1 MALAG
6 QVHSWLAMVEVH
18 SSLVMGVV
26 RSWMQS
32 RNVHHCR
39 ALSTLEW
46 VGRTADAVVL
56 ERVELPCTQRGNVHP
71 RRTADTWYAA
81 SAAVLSPDA
90 VVSFD
95 GALRSGTAVE
105 RAGSPSWPMGWT
117 AVGVVLAAVV
127 AAVDIAAAAAAVQVA
142 VAAGVA
148 AMQAAGVAAMQVS
161 VAAVD
166 IAAAA
171 AAVQVTVAAGVAAM
185 QAAGVAAMQVSV
197 ATAMGVTAAAA
208 MGLTVAAAMGLT
220 AAAAMGLTAAAA
232 AVVVHRDHRLGACPS
247 ACLSACLVHGY
258 HLQSPLRRCL
268 YRQRLAHVGKRP
280 S

>member
-6 QVHSWLAMVEVH
+6 QVHSWLAMAEVR
-18 SSLVMGVV
+18 SWLVMGVV

-46 VGRTADAVVL
+46 VGRTARHVLLSKMVPCTGDAVVL

-81 SAAVLSPDA
+81 SAAVLFPDA

-95 GALRSGTAVE
+95 WALRSGTAVE
-105 RAGSPSWPMGWT
+105 RAGSPSWPTGWT
-117 AVGVVLAAVV
+117 AVGVVLV
-127 AAVDIAAAAAAVQVA
+127 AAV
-142 VAAGVA
+142 
-148 AMQAAGVAAMQVS
+148 

-197 ATAMGVTAAAA
+197 AAAMGVTAAAA
-208 MGLTVAAAMGLT
+208 TGLI
-220 AAAAMGLTAAAA
+220 AAA
-232 AVVVHRDHRLGACPS
+232 AVVTHRDHRLGACPS
-247 ACLSACLVHGY
+247 ACLSACLVLGC

-268 YRQRLAHVGKRP
+268 YRLRLAHVGKR
-280 S
+280 SS

>member
-6 QVHSWLAMVEVH
+6 QVHSWLAMVEAH
-18 SSLVMGVV
+18 SLLVMGVV

-46 VGRTADAVVL
+46 VGRTARHVLLSKMMPCTGDAVVL

-81 SAAVLSPDA
+81 SAAVLFPNA

-105 RAGSPSWPMGWT
+105 RAGSPSWPTGWT
-117 AVGVVLAAVV
+117 AVGVVLAAV
-127 AAVDIAAAAAAVQVA
+127 
-142 VAAGVA
+142 
-148 AMQAAGVAAMQVS
+148 

-197 ATAMGVTAAAA
+197 AAAMGV
-208 MGLTVAAAMGLT
+208 T

-232 AVVVHRDHRLGACPS
+232 AVVAHRDHRLGACPS
-247 ACLSACLVHGY
+247 ACLSACLVHGC
-258 HLQSPLRRCL
+258 HLQPPLRRCL

>member
-6 QVHSWLAMVEVH
+6 QVHSWLAMAEVH

-81 SAAVLSPDA
+81 SAAVLFPDA

-105 RAGSPSWPMGWT
+105 WAGSPSWPTGWT
-117 AVGVVLAAVV
+117 AVGVVL
-127 AAVDIAAAAAAVQVA
+127 
-142 VAAGVA
+142 
-148 AMQAAGVAAMQVS
+148 
-161 VAAVD
+161 AAVD

-185 QAAGVAAMQVSV
+185 QAAGVGVAAMQVSV
-197 ATAMGVTAAAA
+197 AAAMGVTA
-208 MGLTVAAAMGLT
+208 AAAMGLT

>member
-18 SSLVMGVV
+18 SLLVMGVV

-56 ERVELPCTQRGNVHP
+56 ECVELPCTHRGNVHP

-105 RAGSPSWPMGWT
+105 RAGSPSWPTGWT
-117 AVGVVLAAVV
+117 AVGVVLAAV
-127 AAVDIAAAAAAVQVA
+127 
-142 VAAGVA
+142 
-148 AMQAAGVAAMQVS
+148 

-197 ATAMGVTAAAA
+197 AAAMGVTA
-208 MGLTVAAAMGLT
+208 AAAMGLT
-220 AAAAMGLTAAAA
+220 AAAAMGLTAAAAMGLTAAAAMGLTAAA

>member
-18 SSLVMGVV
+18 SLLVMGVV
-26 RSWMQS
+26 HSWMQS

-46 VGRTADAVVL
+46 VGRTADAAVL
-56 ERVELPCTQRGNVHP
+56 ERVKLRCTQRGNVHP

-81 SAAVLSPDA
+81 SAAVLFPDA

-105 RAGSPSWPMGWT
+105 RAGSPSWPAGWT

-127 AAVDIAAAAAAVQVA
+127 
-142 VAAGVA
+142 
-148 AMQAAGVAAMQVS
+148 
-161 VAAVD
+161 
-166 IAAAA
+166 

-185 QAAGVAAMQVSV
+185 QAAGVATMQVSV
-197 ATAMGVTAAAA
+197 AAAMGVTAAAA
-208 MGLTVAAAMGLT
+208 TGVTAAAARGLT
-220 AAAAMGLTAAAA
+220 AAAAMWLTAAAA
-232 AVVVHRDHRLGACPS
+232 AVVHRDHRLGACPS

>member
-1 MALAG
+1 MTLAG

-26 RSWMQS
+26 HSWMQS

-46 VGRTADAVVL
+46 VGRTADAAVL
-56 ERVELPCTQRGNVHP
+56 ERVKLRCTQRGNVHP

-81 SAAVLSPDA
+81 SAAVLVPDA

-105 RAGSPSWPMGWT
+105 RAGSPSWPTGWT
-117 AVGVVLAAVV
+117 AVGVVLATVV

-142 VAAGVA
+142 VAAGIA

-161 VAAVD
+161 VAA
-166 IAAAA
+166 
-171 AAVQVTVAAGVAAM
+171 
-185 QAAGVAAMQVSV
+185 
-197 ATAMGVTAAAA
+197 AMGVT
-208 MGLTVAAAMGLT
+208 GAAAMGLT

-232 AVVVHRDHRLGACPS
+232 MWLTAAAAAVVHRDHRLGACPS

-268 YRQRLAHVGKRP
+268 YKQRLAHVGKRP
-280 S
+280 SWSGPTGTSPLGQAQSPGL

>member
-26 RSWMQS
+26 HSSLVMGVVHSWMQS

-46 VGRTADAVVL
+46 VGRTADAAVL
-56 ERVELPCTQRGNVHP
+56 GRVKLRCTQRGNVHP

-81 SAAVLSPDA
+81 SAAVLFPDA

-105 RAGSPSWPMGWT
+105 RAGSPSWPTGWT
-117 AVGVVLAAVV
+117 AVGVVLAAV
-127 AAVDIAAAAAAVQVA
+127 
-142 VAAGVA
+142 
-148 AMQAAGVAAMQVS
+148 

-197 ATAMGVTAAAA
+197 AAAMGVTAAAA
-208 MGLTVAAAMGLT
+208 TGVT
-220 AAAAMGLTAAAA
+220 AAAATGVTAAAARWLTAAAA
-232 AVVVHRDHRLGACPS
+232 AVVRRDHRLGACPS

>member
-6 QVHSWLAMVEVH
+6 QVHSWFAMVEVH

-26 RSWMQS
+26 HSSLVMGVVHSWMQS

-46 VGRTADAVVL
+46 VGRTADAAVL
-56 ERVELPCTQRGNVHP
+56 ERVKLRCTQRGNVHP
-71 RRTADTWYAA
+71 RRTADTWHAA
-81 SAAVLSPDA
+81 SAAVLVPDA

-95 GALRSGTAVE
+95 GALRSGTVE
-105 RAGSPSWPMGWT
+105 RAGSPSWPTGWT
-117 AVGVVLAAVV
+117 AVGVVLDAV
-127 AAVDIAAAAAAVQVA
+127 
-142 VAAGVA
+142 
-148 AMQAAGVAAMQVS
+148 

-185 QAAGVAAMQVSV
+185 QVSV
-197 ATAMGVTAAAA
+197 AAAMGVTAAAA
-208 MGLTVAAAMGLT
+208 MGLTAAAARELTVAAAMW
-220 AAAAMGLTAAAA
+220 LTAAAA
-232 AVVVHRDHRLGACPS
+232 AAAAVVHRDHRLGACPS

-258 HLQSPLRRCL
+258 HLQPPLRRCL

>member
-26 RSWMQS
+26 HSWMQS

-46 VGRTADAVVL
+46 VGRTADAAVL
-56 ERVELPCTQRGNVHP
+56 ERVKLRCTQRGNVHP

-81 SAAVLSPDA
+81 SAAVLVLVPDA

-95 GALRSGTAVE
+95 GALRSGTVE
-105 RAGSPSWPMGWT
+105 RAGSPSLPTGWT
-117 AVGVVLAAVV
+117 AVGVVLAAV
-127 AAVDIAAAAAAVQVA
+127 
-142 VAAGVA
+142 
-148 AMQAAGVAAMQVS
+148 

-197 ATAMGVTAAAA
+197 AAAMGVTAAAA
-208 MGLTVAAAMGLT
+208 TGVTAAAARGLT
-220 AAAAMGLTAAAA
+220 AAAAMWLTAAAA
-232 AVVVHRDHRLGACPS
+232 AVVHRDHRLGACPS

-258 HLQSPLRRCL
+258 HLQPPLRRCL

>member
-18 SSLVMGVV
+18 SLLVMGVV

-56 ERVELPCTQRGNVHP
+56 ERVELSCTQRGNVHP

-105 RAGSPSWPMGWT
+105 RAGSPSWPTGWT
-117 AVGVVLAAVV
+117 AVGVVLAAV
-127 AAVDIAAAAAAVQVA
+127 
-142 VAAGVA
+142 
-148 AMQAAGVAAMQVS
+148 

-197 ATAMGVTAAAA
+197 AAAMGV
-208 MGLTVAAAMGLT
+208 
-220 AAAAMGLTAAAA
+220 TAAAA

>member
-26 RSWMQS
+26 HSSLVMGVVHSSLVMGVVHSWMQS

-46 VGRTADAVVL
+46 VGRTADAAVL
-56 ERVELPCTQRGNVHP
+56 GRVKLCCTQRGNVHP
-71 RRTADTWYAA
+71 RRTADTWHAA
-81 SAAVLSPDA
+81 SAAVLVPDA

-95 GALRSGTAVE
+95 GALRSGTVE
-105 RAGSPSWPMGWT
+105 RAGSPSWPTGWT
-117 AVGVVLAAVV
+117 AVGVVLDAV
-127 AAVDIAAAAAAVQVA
+127 
-142 VAAGVA
+142 
-148 AMQAAGVAAMQVS
+148 

-197 ATAMGVTAAAA
+197 AAAMGVTAAAA
-208 MGLTVAAAMGLT
+208 MGVTAAAAMGVTAAAARELTVAAAMW
-220 AAAAMGLTAAAA
+220 LTAAAA
-232 AVVVHRDHRLGACPS
+232 AVVHRDHRLGACPS

-258 HLQSPLRRCL
+258 HLQPPLRRCL
-268 YRQRLAHVGKRP
+268 YRQRLAHVGQRP

>member
-1 MALAG
+1 MPAEPGIGRVRSSSRTQIGAPKEVVRQVWAIVALVG

-26 RSWMQS
+26 HSWMQS

-46 VGRTADAVVL
+46 VGRTADAAVL
-56 ERVELPCTQRGNVHP
+56 ERVELRCTQRGNVHP

-81 SAAVLSPDA
+81 SAAVLVPDA

-105 RAGSPSWPMGWT
+105 RAGSPSWPTGWT
-117 AVGVVLAAVV
+117 AVGVVL
-127 AAVDIAAAAAAVQVA
+127 
-142 VAAGVA
+142 
-148 AMQAAGVAAMQVS
+148 
-161 VAAVD
+161 AAVD

-197 ATAMGVTAAAA
+197 AAAMGVTGAAA
-208 MGLTVAAAMGLT
+208 MGLTGAAAMGLT
-220 AAAAMGLTAAAA
+220 GAAAMWLTAAAA
-232 AVVVHRDHRLGACPS
+232 AAVVHRDHRLGACPS

>member
-1 MALAG
+1 MEEFTREFLNQGGNENLSDEEFHLKLGEYMERRGRAAAPTAPNG
-6 QVHSWLAMVEVH
+6 DCSSPAQEVR
-18 SSLVMGVV
+18 SLLVMGVV
-26 RSWMQS
+26 RSWMRS

-46 VGRTADAVVL
+46 VGRTARHVLLSKMVPCTGDAVVL

-81 SAAVLSPDA
+81 SAAVLFLDA

-105 RAGSPSWPMGWT
+105 RAGSPSWPTRWT
-117 AVGVVLAAVV
+117 AVGVVLAAV
-127 AAVDIAAAAAAVQVA
+127 
-142 VAAGVA
+142 
-148 AMQAAGVAAMQVS
+148 

-185 QAAGVAAMQVSV
+185 QAAGVAAMQMSV
-197 ATAMGVTAAAA
+197 AAAMGVTAAAA
-208 MGLTVAAAMGLT
+208 MGLTAP
-220 AAAAMGLTAAAA
+220 AA

-268 YRQRLAHVGKRP
+268 YMQRLAHVGKR
-280 S
+280 SS

>member
-26 RSWMQS
+26 HSWMQS

-46 VGRTADAVVL
+46 VGRTADAAVL
-56 ERVELPCTQRGNVHP
+56 ERVELRCTQRGNVHP
-71 RRTADTWYAA
+71 CRTADTWYAA
-81 SAAVLSPDA
+81 SAAVLVPDA

-105 RAGSPSWPMGWT
+105 RAGSPSWSTGWT

-127 AAVDIAAAAAAVQVA
+127 AAVDIAAAAAAVQVT
-142 VAAGVA
+142 VAAG
-148 AMQAAGVAAMQVS
+148 

-197 ATAMGVTAAAA
+197 AAAMGVTAAAA
-208 MGLTVAAAMGLT
+208 TGVTAAAARGLT
-220 AAAAMGLTAAAA
+220 AAAAMWLTAAAA
-232 AVVVHRDHRLGACPS
+232 AVVHRDHRLGACPS

>member
-1 MALAG
+1 MALVG
-6 QVHSWLAMVEVH
+6 KVHSWLAMVEVR
-18 SSLVMGVV
+18 SLLVMGVV

-46 VGRTADAVVL
+46 VGRTARHVLLSEMVPCTGDAVML

-81 SAAVLSPDA
+81 SAAVLFPDA

-95 GALRSGTAVE
+95 GALRSGTVVE
-105 RAGSPSWPMGWT
+105 WAGSPSWPTGWT

-127 AAVDIAAAAAAVQVA
+127 AAVDIAATAAAGQVT
-142 VAAGVA
+142 V
-148 AMQAAGVAAMQVS
+148 AAGVAAMQVS
-161 VAAVD
+161 VAA
-166 IAAAA
+166 
-171 AAVQVTVAAGVAAM
+171 
-185 QAAGVAAMQVSV
+185 
-197 ATAMGVTAAAA
+197 AMGVTAAAA
-208 MGLTVAAAMGLT
+208 MGLT
-220 AAAAMGLTAAAA
+220 AAAAMGVTAAA
-232 AVVVHRDHRLGACPS
+232 VVHRDHRLGACPS

-268 YRQRLAHVGKRP
+268 YRQRIAHVGKSP

>member
-1 MALAG
+1 MLRCWSAWG
-6 QVHSWLAMVEVH
+6 
-18 SSLVMGVV
+18 
-26 RSWMQS
+26 
-32 RNVHHCR
+32 
-39 ALSTLEW
+39 
-46 VGRTADAVVL
+46 
-56 ERVELPCTQRGNVHP
+56 CTQRGNVHP

-81 SAAVLSPDA
+81 SAAVLVPDA

-95 GALRSGTAVE
+95 GAFRSGTAVE
-105 RAGSPSWPMGWT
+105 RAGSPSWPTDWT
-117 AVGVVLAAVV
+117 AVGVVLAAV
-127 AAVDIAAAAAAVQVA
+127 
-142 VAAGVA
+142 
-148 AMQAAGVAAMQVS
+148 

-197 ATAMGVTAAAA
+197 AAAMGVTAAAA
-208 MGLTVAAAMGLT
+208 TGVTAAAARGLTVAAAMW
-220 AAAAMGLTAAAA
+220 LTAAAA
-232 AVVVHRDHRLGACPS
+232 AVVHRDHRLGACPS

-258 HLQSPLRRCL
+258 YLQSPLRRCL

>member
-26 RSWMQS
+26 HSSLVMGVVHSWMQS

-46 VGRTADAVVL
+46 VGRTADAAVL
-56 ERVELPCTQRGNVHP
+56 GRVKLRCTRRGNVHP

-81 SAAVLSPDA
+81 SAAVLFHDA

-105 RAGSPSWPMGWT
+105 RAGSPSWPTGWT
-117 AVGVVLAAVV
+117 AAGVVLAAV
-127 AAVDIAAAAAAVQVA
+127 
-142 VAAGVA
+142 
-148 AMQAAGVAAMQVS
+148 

-197 ATAMGVTAAAA
+197 AAAMGVTAAAA
-208 MGLTVAAAMGLT
+208 MGLTAAAARGLT
-220 AAAAMGLTAAAA
+220 AAAAMWLTAAGA
-232 AVVVHRDHRLGACPS
+232 VVHRDHRLGACPS
-247 ACLSACLVHGY
+247 ACLIACLVHGY

>member
-1 MALAG
+1 MTLAG
-6 QVHSWLAMVEVH
+6 QVHSWRAMVEVR
-18 SSLVMGVV
+18 SLLVMGVV

-46 VGRTADAVVL
+46 VGRTAGHVLLSKMVPCTGDAVVL
-56 ERVELPCTQRGNVHP
+56 ERVELPCTQRGNYHP

-81 SAAVLSPDA
+81 SAAVLFPDA

-105 RAGSPSWPMGWT
+105 RAGSPSWLTGWT

-127 AAVDIAAAAAAVQVA
+127 V
-142 VAAGVA
+142 
-148 AMQAAGVAAMQVS
+148 
-161 VAAVD
+161 AVD

-197 ATAMGVTAAAA
+197 AAAMGV
-208 MGLTVAAAMGLT
+208 T

-247 ACLSACLVHGY
+247 ACLNACLVHGY

>member
-1 MALAG
+1 MAPCTG
-6 QVHSWLAMVEVH
+6 
-18 SSLVMGVV
+18 
-26 RSWMQS
+26 
-32 RNVHHCR
+32 
-39 ALSTLEW
+39 
-46 VGRTADAVVL
+46 DAVVL

-81 SAAVLSPDA
+81 SAAVLFLDV

-105 RAGSPSWPMGWT
+105 RASSPSWPTGWT
-117 AVGVVLAAVV
+117 AVGVVLATV
-127 AAVDIAAAAAAVQVA
+127 
-142 VAAGVA
+142 
-148 AMQAAGVAAMQVS
+148 

-197 ATAMGVTAAAA
+197 AAAMGVAA
-208 MGLTVAAAMGLT
+208 AAAMGLT

-232 AVVVHRDHRLGACPS
+232 MGLTAAAAVVAHRDYRLGACPS
-247 ACLSACLVHGY
+247 ACLSACLVHGC

>member
-26 RSWMQS
+26 HSWMQS

-46 VGRTADAVVL
+46 VGRTADAAVL
-56 ERVELPCTQRGNVHP
+56 ERVKLRCTQRGNVHP

-81 SAAVLSPDA
+81 SAAVLVPDA

-95 GALRSGTAVE
+95 GALRSGTVE
-105 RAGSPSWPMGWT
+105 RAGSPSWPTGWT
-117 AVGVVLAAVV
+117 AVGVVLAAV
-127 AAVDIAAAAAAVQVA
+127 
-142 VAAGVA
+142 
-148 AMQAAGVAAMQVS
+148 

-197 ATAMGVTAAAA
+197 AAAMGVTAAAA
-208 MGLTVAAAMGLT
+208 TGVTAAAARGLTVAAAMW
-220 AAAAMGLTAAAA
+220 LTAAAA
-232 AVVVHRDHRLGACPS
+232 AAVVHRDHRLGACPS

-258 HLQSPLRRCL
+258 HLQPPLRRCL

>member
-26 RSWMQS
+26 HSSLVMGVVHSWMQS

-46 VGRTADAVVL
+46 VGRTADAAVL
-56 ERVELPCTQRGNVHP
+56 ERVKLRCTQRGNVHP
-71 RRTADTWYAA
+71 RRTADTWHAA
-81 SAAVLSPDA
+81 SAAVLVPDA

-95 GALRSGTAVE
+95 GALRSGTVE
-105 RAGSPSWPMGWT
+105 RAGSPSWPTGWT
-117 AVGVVLAAVV
+117 AVGVVLDAV
-127 AAVDIAAAAAAVQVA
+127 
-142 VAAGVA
+142 
-148 AMQAAGVAAMQVS
+148 

-197 ATAMGVTAAAA
+197 AAAMGVTA
-208 MGLTVAAAMGLT
+208 AAAMGLT

-232 AVVVHRDHRLGACPS
+232 RELTVAAAMWLTAAAAAAAAVVHRDHRLGACPS

-258 HLQSPLRRCL
+258 HLQPPLRRCL

>member
-18 SSLVMGVV
+18 SLFVMGVV

-56 ERVELPCTQRGNVHP
+56 ERVELPCTHRGNVHP

-81 SAAVLSPDA
+81 SAVVLSPDA
-90 VVSFD
+90 AVSFD

-105 RAGSPSWPMGWT
+105 RAGSPSWPTGWT

-127 AAVDIAAAAAAVQVA
+127 AAVDIAAAAAAVQVT

-148 AMQAAGVAAMQVS
+148 ATQAAGVTAMQVS
-161 VAAVD
+161 VAA
-166 IAAAA
+166 
-171 AAVQVTVAAGVAAM
+171 
-185 QAAGVAAMQVSV
+185 
-197 ATAMGVTAAAA
+197 AMGVTAAAA
-208 MGLTVAAAMGLT
+208 MGLT
-220 AAAAMGLTAAAA
+220 AAA

-247 ACLSACLVHGY
+247 ACPSACLVHGY

>member
-26 RSWMQS
+26 HSWMQS

-46 VGRTADAVVL
+46 VGRTADAAVL
-56 ERVELPCTQRGNVHP
+56 ERVKLRCTQRGNVHP
-71 RRTADTWYAA
+71 RRTADTWHAA
-81 SAAVLSPDA
+81 SAAVLVPDA

-95 GALRSGTAVE
+95 GALRSGTVE
-105 RAGSPSWPMGWT
+105 RAGSPSWPTGWT
-117 AVGVVLAAVV
+117 AVGVVLDAV
-127 AAVDIAAAAAAVQVA
+127 
-142 VAAGVA
+142 
-148 AMQAAGVAAMQVS
+148 

-197 ATAMGVTAAAA
+197 AAAMGVTAAAA
-208 MGLTVAAAMGLT
+208 RELTVAAAMW
-220 AAAAMGLTAAAA
+220 LTAAAA
-232 AVVVHRDHRLGACPS
+232 AVVHCDHRLGACPS

-258 HLQSPLRRCL
+258 HLQPPLRRCL

>member
-6 QVHSWLAMVEVH
+6 QVHSWLAMVEVR
-18 SSLVMGVV
+18 SWLVMGVV

-46 VGRTADAVVL
+46 GGRTARHVLLSKMVSCTGDAVVL

-81 SAAVLSPDA
+81 SAAVLFPYA

-105 RAGSPSWPMGWT
+105 QAGSPSRPTGWT

-127 AAVDIAAAAAAVQVA
+127 AAVDMAAAAAAVQVT
-142 VAAGVA
+142 VAAGIA

-161 VAAVD
+161 VAA
-166 IAAAA
+166 
-171 AAVQVTVAAGVAAM
+171 
-185 QAAGVAAMQVSV
+185 
-197 ATAMGVTAAAA
+197 AMGVTAAAA
-208 MGLTVAAAMGLT
+208 MGLI
-220 AAAAMGLTAAAA
+220 AAAAMGLTAAA
-232 AVVVHRDHRLGACPS
+232 VVAHCDHRLGACPS
-247 ACLSACLVHGY
+247 ACLSACLVHGC

-268 YRQRLAHVGKRP
+268 YSQRLAHVGKLP

>member
-6 QVHSWLAMVEVH
+6 QVHGWRAMVEVR
-18 SSLVMGVV
+18 SWLVMGVV

-32 RNVHHCR
+32 RSVHHCR

-46 VGRTADAVVL
+46 VGRTARHVLLSKMVPCTGDAVVL

-81 SAAVLSPDA
+81 SAAA
-90 VVSFD
+90 
-95 GALRSGTAVE
+95 
-105 RAGSPSWPMGWT
+105 
-117 AVGVVLAAVV
+117 
-127 AAVDIAAAAAAVQVA
+127 DIA
-142 VAAGVA
+142 
-148 AMQAAGVAAMQVS
+148 
-161 VAAVD
+161 
-166 IAAAA
+166 AAAA

-197 ATAMGVTAAAA
+197 AAAMGV
-208 MGLTVAAAMGLT
+208 T

-232 AVVVHRDHRLGACPS
+232 AVVAHRDHRLGACPS
-247 ACLSACLVHGY
+247 ACLSACIVHGC

>member
-18 SSLVMGVV
+18 SLLVMGVV

-46 VGRTADAVVL
+46 MSRTADAVVL

-81 SAAVLSPDA
+81 SVAVLFPGA

-105 RAGSPSWPMGWT
+105 RAGFPSWPTGWT
-117 AVGVVLAAVV
+117 VVGVVLAAV
-127 AAVDIAAAAAAVQVA
+127 
-142 VAAGVA
+142 
-148 AMQAAGVAAMQVS
+148 

-197 ATAMGVTAAAA
+197 AAAMGVTA
-208 MGLTVAAAMGLT
+208 

-232 AVVVHRDHRLGACPS
+232 AVIHRDHRLGACPS

>member
-18 SSLVMGVV
+18 SLLVMGVV

-56 ERVELPCTQRGNVHP
+56 ERVELRCTQRGNVHP

-81 SAAVLSPDA
+81 SAAVLFPDA

-95 GALRSGTAVE
+95 GAARSGTAVE
-105 RAGSPSWPMGWT
+105 RAGSPRWPTGWT
-117 AVGVVLAAVV
+117 AVGVVLAAV
-127 AAVDIAAAAAAVQVA
+127 
-142 VAAGVA
+142 
-148 AMQAAGVAAMQVS
+148 

-197 ATAMGVTAAAA
+197 AAAMGVTAAAA
-208 MGLTVAAAMGLT
+208 MGATAAAARGLT
-220 AAAAMGLTAAAA
+220 AAAAMWLTAAAA
-232 AVVVHRDHRLGACPS
+232 AAVVHRDHRLGACPS